1 MTVSSTRSLCTQIQ
15 EVPSSTYQGKTK
27 ASKILTRAGLS
38 CKILKMLKL
47 LVLCLI
53 IKATVSAVEMDETEG
68 SADIGSDDEDYHV
81 KRTSVNHNL
90 ENAGNSDKSRG
101 DINDGVTTIIIIAA
115 ASTTVLIL
123 VVIGAIFLVKH
134 HMHNLHQGM
143 YAVPAEQAQK
153 GTI

>member
-1 MTVSSTRSLCTQIQ
+1 
-15 EVPSSTYQGKTK
+15 
-27 ASKILTRAGLS
+27 
-38 CKILKMLKL
+38 MLKL